1 MDEALLA
8 AYRATEYRVRLA
20 RGGHAVIHI
29 DRPLPPELRSLAQ
42 ALPWGFITAW
52 NPRSKSISRADNRLA
67 QWALLAHLRALP
79 ETVAIRPGAGVAGDG
94 RWQEPSF
101 WVIGP
106 TTASFDALAHRFDQW
121 GYVHG
126 VGASPAQLRLLPVAG
141 AIIGHV

>member
-29 DRPLPPELRSLAQ
+29 DRPLPLELRSLAQ
-42 ALPWGFITAW
+42 TFPWGFITAW
-52 NPRSKSISRADNRLA
+52 NPRSESTSRTNNQLA
-67 QWALLAHLRALP
+67 QRALLAQLRALP
-79 ETVAIRPGAGVAGDG
+79 ETVAIRPGLGVAGDG

-106 TTASFDALAHRFDQW
+106 STATFDALAHRFAQF

-126 VGASPAQLRLLPVAG
+126 DGASPAQLRLPPLA
-141 AIIGHV
+141 GHV